1 MYEGMSLAM
10 AALMKV
16 DDLASAYVKKALA
29 EVDKMTS
36 FHRVLMFKDLADLAL
51 DLSIIHGVSYES
63 IQRDLV
69 QKVLEDVMDSLRK
82 KGYRDVVAVKAMDGD
97 EFLGYAIE
105 FNEPFNHVV

>member
-1 MYEGMSLAM
+1 MYEGISLAI
-10 AALMKV
+10 AALTKV

-36 FHRVLMFKDLADLAL
+36 FHKILMFKDLADLAL

-63 IQRDLV
+63 MQRDLV

-82 KGYRDVVAVKAMDGD
+82 KGYRDVVGVKAMDGD

-105 FNEPFNHVV
+105 FDEPLNYTV